1 MVYLVKMKYVKLGE
15 KFMLGTIAKGKI
27 IDQNDEAYYVQI
39 EGLTYELK
47 RKEIT
52 QEQQPKLGDEIKGFL
67 YDDKQHNREMTQFL
81 PFAQQDQYGW
91 GKVTDVK
98 FDLGVFVDIGLPDKD
113 VVLSVDDL
121 PFAKERWPR
130 KDDQLLVHLE
140 TDDKERI
147 WAKLADENIFEQLAA
162 HFPNDMKNKDV
173 FGTVYSSREIGA
185 FVITTDYYLAFVHA
199 SQMSRPLR
207 LGEQFKGR
215 VVGISQYGRLNLS
228 SLPRAFEEIDDDAQ
242 MILMS
247 LRRKNTKTLPF
258 YDKSDA
264 QEIKNYFGISKAAF
278 KRALGHL
285 LKARYI
291 SEDKTAGT
299 ISLINDP
306 EDEQDA

>member
-1 MVYLVKMKYVKLGE
+1 
-15 KFMLGTIAKGKI
+15 MLGTIETGKV
-27 IDQNDEAYYVQI
+27 IDQNEDAYYVQI
-39 EGLTYELK
+39 DGITYELK

-52 QEQQPKLGDEIKGFL
+52 QEEKPQIGDDVRGFL

-81 PFAQQDQYGW
+81 PFAQADQYGW

-98 FDLGVFVDIGLPDKD
+98 YNLGVFVDIGLPDKD

-121 PFAKERWPR
+121 PFNKDRWPR

-140 TDDKERI
+140 TDDKNRV
-147 WAKLADENIFEQLAA
+147 WAKLADENIFDQLAA
-162 HFPNDMKNKDV
+162 HFPNDMKNKNI
-173 FGTVYSSREIGA
+173 FGTVYASRDLGA
-185 FVITTDYYLAFVHA
+185 FVITKEYYLGFVHS
-199 SQMSRPLR
+199 SQMARPLR

-242 MILMS
+242 MVLMS
-247 LRRKNTKTLPF
+247 LRRMNTKTLPF

-264 QEIKNYFGISKAAF
+264 QEIKNYFGISKSAF

-285 LKARYI
+285 LKAGYI
-291 SEDKTAGT
+291 AEDKVAGT

-306 EDEQDA
+306 NNEQNE